1 MSHPANSLSPP
12 IPASAAVVGTLTLAV
27 GLPGPSAF
35 GRDTWAVSP
44 QNWAVSPQ
52 NWAVTP
58 QNWASFRALR
68 GVERLSFPLRWD
80 SLLIYGL
87 TRVLSV

>member
-44 QNWAVSPQ
+44 QNWAV
-52 NWAVTP
+52 TP

>member
-1 MSHPANSLSPP
+1 MSHPADSLSPP

-35 GRDTWAVSP
+35 GRDT
-44 QNWAVSPQ
+44 WAVSPQ